1 MMISATS
8 PSETRLNYLTAVLFV
23 ALLAV
28 SLYGL
33 MTLPDRIPVHFGID
47 GRADGWGKPM
57 SLLILPGLC
66 LFMLAM
72 FWWTSRF
79 APTELM
85 NFPGPRTPENV
96 ARQTQNIRQ
105 LFAVMRVLMTALF
118 LALTSQWVWA
128 AAHPESGIS
137 PWFVFG
143 LVGVLL
149 VAVAVFVVRAYRMV
163 EK

>member
-1 MMISATS
+1 MMINATS
-8 PSETRLNYLTAVLFV
+8 PNETRLNYLTAVLFV
-23 ALLAV
+23 ALLTV
-28 SLYGL
+28 SIYGL

-47 GRADGWGKPM
+47 GRANGWGKPT

-96 ARQTQNIRQ
+96 ARQMQNIRQ
-105 LFAVMRVLMTALF
+105 MSTVMRVLMTAFF
-118 LALTSQWVWA
+118 LALISQWVWA
-128 AAHPESGIS
+128 AAQPESGIS
-137 PWFVFG
+137 PWLVFG
-143 LVGVLL
+143 FVGVIT
-149 VAVAVFVVRAYRMV
+149 ATVAVFLVRAYRMV
-163 EK
+163 AK